1 MLRLAKVLVVI
12 FLLAPISASP
22 LGLGDIR
29 LHSALNQQLDAEI
42 DMIALGQTRV
52 EDIVVRLATREA
64 FERAGIER
72 PLFLSRLRFEVET
85 GPGNTAN
92 IRIRSDQP
100 VREPFLN
107 FLVEVNWPNGRLLRE
122 YTVLLDPPL
131 FLDETPA
138 AIQVPAVSVAE
149 TPARVAAPRQ
159 DATAD
164 ATTPRTVSGRLSAS
178 IEIGPDGA
186 WSYGPVQQSDTLWS
200 IARGLRAA
208 DESVS
213 IEQIMMALLRNNPE
227 AFFNN
232 NINELRAGHVLRI
245 GDPSMI
251 GQLSHAEAVA
261 EARRQFA
268 QWQDAKGERAEAAG
282 PRAVGGDEGGAMAT
296 SSGTGIAS
304 DTGPRL
310 RLSAP
315 DTADAERFAMSD
327 VEVGDARLS
336 DAATVSRLREDLVSA
351 LEISESARQE
361 NLELRQRL
369 ADMEEQISAMQRL
382 LSLQDDT
389 MSALQAGGV
398 GSLESQPTPAAEA
411 EGAAETAVETP
422 KTVPPV
428 AVAPPIIPEI
438 TGLITTILDDPMML
452 GVATFLVLMLATLGW
467 LIVRRRQ
474 VAGATLEELTESP
487 EPESRRSTAVTTP
500 IAART
505 VAGAASASAAAQA
518 VSAVTLEESIQET
531 GDSEDDIGLD
541 IMQAEDDEIDILAEA
556 EVYLAYRRFD
566 KAEELLRDA
575 IGNEP
580 GRQDLALKLLEVH
593 AGSGNAQA
601 FIAQAESLHASLGQG
616 DEAMW
621 DKVVAMGRRLAPGHA
636 LFARAGGAAPAQTQA
651 IADPRM
657 DAGVEITDTTLTA
670 ADFAG
675 NLDDTELD
683 FSAGM
688 DLQDEGADFT
698 HVDGPVAGDLTDLSG
713 EAPAPEGFADL
724 DLTLDDETLA
734 KLETGTEVFASGPED
749 ARQQTNSDI
758 DGERA
763 SGERPLAGEAASA
776 TAIDATLPA
785 AESGDG
791 LIDNELEKQL
801 LAAGSGQGSDVDWL
815 SEIGNDL
822 DFADMEGDE
831 AGGDF
836 SGLISGEDEVGTKLD
851 LARAY
856 IDMGDQDSARSILN
870 EVTEEGNE
878 DQQRQANDLMRRI
891 G

>member
-1 MLRLAKVLVVI
+1 MLRLAKVLVII

-42 DMIALGQTRV
+42 DMIALGQTRA
-52 EDIVVRLATREA
+52 EDIIVRLATREA
-64 FERAGIER
+64 FERAGVER
-72 PLFLSRLRFEVET
+72 PLFLSRLRFEVEP

-131 FLDETPA
+131 FLDEAPS
-138 AIQVPAVSVAE
+138 AIVAPAVSVAE
-149 TPARVAAPRQ
+149 TPARVAAPLP
-159 DATAD
+159 A
-164 ATTPRTVSGRLSAS
+164 ATTAVTTPTVPVPGRLSAS
-178 IEIGPDGA
+178 MEIGPDGS
-186 WSYGPVQQSDTLWS
+186 WSYGPVQTSDTLWS
-200 IARGLRAA
+200 IAREMRVAN
-208 DESVS
+208 ESVS
-213 IEQIMMALLRNNPE
+213 IEQLMMSLLRNNPE

-245 GDPSMI
+245 DDQTTLGEM
-251 GQLSHAEAVA
+251 SHAEAVA
-261 EARRQFA
+261 EVRRQYA
-268 QWQDAKGERAEAAG
+268 QWQDAKGERAGEAG
-282 PRAVGGDEGGAMAT
+282 PRPLGGEEGGT
-296 SSGTGIAS
+296 KSSSAAGSAS

-315 DTADAERFAMSD
+315 DTADAERFAMTD
-327 VEVGDARLS
+327 VEAGDASQS

-369 ADMEEQISAMQRL
+369 ADLEEQISAMQRL
-382 LSLQDDT
+382 MSLQDDT
-389 MSALQAGGV
+389 MSALQAGV
-398 GSLESQPTPAAEA
+398 GSVESQPTPKPTTEA
-411 EGAAETAVETP
+411 EAVETP
-422 KTVPPV
+422 TTTPPV
-428 AVAPPIIPEI
+428 AVAPAIIPDI
-438 TGLITTILDDPMML
+438 TGLITTMSDDPMML
-452 GVATFLVLMLATLGW
+452 GVAAFLLLMLATLGW
-467 LIVRRRQ
+467 LVVRRRQ
-474 VAGATLEELTESP
+474 AAGATLGELDESPLTESRN
-487 EPESRRSTAVTTP
+487 S
-500 IAART
+500 AAF
-505 VAGAASASAAAQA
+505 VQPVAAGAVASPGEARATAQTSPAATMEG
-518 VSAVTLEESIQET
+518 SIEES

-575 IGNEP
+575 IANEP
-580 GRQDLALKLLEVH
+580 GRQDLELKLLEVH

-616 DEAMW
+616 DATIW
-621 DKVVAMGRRLAPGHA
+621 DKVAAMGRRLAPGHA
-636 LFARAGGAAPAQTQA
+636 LFAHAGAAPAE
-651 IADPRM
+651 IRADADSRA
-657 DAGVEITDTTLTA
+657 DADAEVTNSAWTA
-670 ADFAG
+670 KEFSG
-675 NLDDTELD
+675 NLDDIEPD
-683 FSAGM
+683 FSAGSN
-688 DLQDEGADFT
+688 LQDGGLDFTRADFSA
-698 HVDGPVAGDLTDLSG
+698 D
-713 EAPAPEGFADL
+713 APGSESFADL

-734 KLETGTEVFASGPED
+734 RLETGTEAFASGELPPAD
-749 ARQQTNSDI
+749 
-758 DGERA
+758 
-763 SGERPLAGEAASA
+763 EAESA
-776 TAIDATLPA
+776 TAVDSTLPGGDSA
-785 AESGDG
+785 DG

-801 LAAGSGQGSDVDWL
+801 LAAGSAQGSDVDWL
-815 SEIGNDL
+815 SEIGKDL
-822 DFADMEGDE
+822 DFSDMEGDE
-831 AGGDF
+831 NGGDF

-870 EVTEEGNE
+870 EVTEEGTE